1 MLIQKNDTTSLK
13 NFVFPKS
20 FMLDPDET
28 CKATALL
35 YAEGLSLIG
44 ADNSSYLDFDQP
56 IIKSYIVDNIT
67 DVEALYLVGTT
78 VTTDQAK
85 IAERLDIV
93 VLDASTNAFLTSPTE
108 HVKIFLNLYDASDVM
123 SAPFGYLMSSMLE
136 FCQVRKWL
144 FSLYIKNQTG
154 SPIKALVQVSKHNY
168 EDTNYEPPVVIQVA
182 HN

>member
-1 MLIQKNDTTSLK
+1 MLIWKNDTTSLK

-35 YAEGLSLIG
+35 YTEGLSLIG

-56 IIKSYIVDNIT
+56 IVKSYIVDNIT
-67 DVEALYLVGTT
+67 DVDVLYLVGTT
-78 VTTDQAK
+78 ITTEQAK

-93 VLDASTNAFLTSPTE
+93 ILDASTDAFLTAPND
-108 HVKIFLNLYDASDVM
+108 HVKLFLNLYDSSEVLT
-123 SAPFGYLMSSMLE
+123 APFGYLMSSMLE

-144 FSLYIKNQTG
+144 YSLYIKNGTG
-154 SPIKALVQVSKHNY
+154 NPIKALVQVSKHNY